1 MKQVPH
7 SKYVTNMSKTQLQY
21 CDTALFSSGL
31 IRRECHLHR
40 PRGLH
45 PALQLQT
52 HQHRGDPL
60 VQAADPSTQLLLP
73 QRPVRTAEQ
82 ALQWE
87 DILVQPPHP
96 SGQRLPAS
104 EEGQSSGQGQVQVL
118 HEHAEG
124 QPGNV
129 CQPGAKRFAQTN
141 RASFL
146 PPMINL

>member
-1 MKQVPH
+1 M
-7 SKYVTNMSKTQLQY
+7 Y
-21 CDTALFSSGL
+21 
-31 IRRECHLHR
+31 R

-52 HQHRGDPL
+52 HQHCGDPL

-73 QRPVRTAEQ
+73 QRPVWTAEQ

-87 DILVQPPHP
+87 NITVQHPHP

-118 HEHAEG
+118 HEHTEG

-129 CQPGAKRFAQTN
+129 CQPGAKRFAQIN
-141 RASFL
+141 QASLFPPVFL
-146 PPMINL
+146 TF